1 MDIYV
6 IGALPA
12 LVGIVALRRNY
23 LKSEP
28 RRYDRQRLRKL
39 FLEFA
44 AVRALVQSHED
55 KHGAHTVGLVRRAE
69 GVAQSERSRARKNR
83 LAQEDAYDRKVDDE
97 FYVRHRCHGQKHPH
111 AT

>member
-1 MDIYV
+1 M

-28 RRYDRQRLRKL
+28 GLYDRQRLRKL

-55 KHGAHTVGLVRRAE
+55 KHGAHTVVLVRRAE
-69 GVAQSERSRARKNR
+69 AIAQSERSRARKNR
-83 LAQEDAYDRKVDDE
+83 LAQEDAHDREKNHK
-97 FYVRHRCHGQKHPH
+97 FYAMHRCHKQKDPH